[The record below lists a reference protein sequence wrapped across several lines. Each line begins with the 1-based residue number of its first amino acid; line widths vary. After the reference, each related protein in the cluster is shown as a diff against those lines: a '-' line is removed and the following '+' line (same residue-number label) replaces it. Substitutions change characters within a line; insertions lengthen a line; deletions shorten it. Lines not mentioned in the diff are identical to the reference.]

1 MSRNTIKYTCFFTLL
16 FMIIYASLPGIAIFV
31 GTSIADAGDEED
43 IYKGVGIALLLVL
56 VSQLGQSD
64 DEEIDDNIDDPG
76 SDDSDRDL
84 VDEDLELLASII
96 NAESRG
102 EPYEGQVAV
111 GAVVLN
117 RVASPDFP
125 NTVREVIY
133 QPNQFTPVTD
143 GQINL
148 IPGSI
153 AYQAAKDAMNGI
165 DPSLGALFFYNPKKA
180 RTIDWLSQLETT
192 VIIGD
197 HVFAK

>member
-1 MSRNTIKYTCFFTLL
+1 MSRKTIKYSCVLTLL
-16 FMIIYASLPGIAIFV
+16 FMMIYATLPGIGIFV
-31 GTSIADAGDEED
+31 GTSVADAAGIEEED
-43 IYKGVGIALLLVL
+43 VYKGVGIALLLIL
-56 VSQLGQSD
+56 VSQLGQS
-64 DEEIDDNIDDPG
+64 EEESDNSIDDRG
-76 SDDSDRDL
+76 SDL
-84 VDEDLELLASII
+84 VDEDLELLARII

-125 NTVREVIY
+125 NTIREVIY

-148 IPGSI
+148 IPGSLS
-153 AYQAAKDAMNGI
+153 YQAARDALSGI

-192 VIIGD
+192 IIIGD